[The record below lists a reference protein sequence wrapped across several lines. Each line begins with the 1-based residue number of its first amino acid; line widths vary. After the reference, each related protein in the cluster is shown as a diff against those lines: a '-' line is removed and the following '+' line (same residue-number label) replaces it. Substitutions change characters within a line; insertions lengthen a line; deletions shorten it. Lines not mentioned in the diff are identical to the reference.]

1 MSALVRTLASLA
13 LLLVPANALAE
24 ADWSGKTFELQ
35 GPGTHPVLVLE
46 SPAVRGDAYAITGR
60 VAYEGVEGDA
70 YLEMWSQLPDG
81 SRYFSRTLAASG
93 PLAKLRGSSP
103 ERAFALPFQLTAG
116 APHPTRLEVNLV
128 LPAAGRVTLR
138 GLRLESGAGATAA
151 PGAWWSD
158 REAGWIGGAAGS
170 AFGLLGAL
178 VGTLSSLG
186 RGRRFV
192 MAALAAMGTGGLVA
206 LAAGLVAVASGQPYA
221 VWYPLVLLGVLG
233 PVLGFSLRGTVR
245 RRFEALAPR

>member
-1 MSALVRTLASLA
+1 MTALVRALASLA
-13 LLLVPANALAE
+13 LVLAPAPALAD

-35 GPGTHPVLVLE
+35 GPGTHAVLVLD

-81 SRYFSRTLAASG
+81 SRYFSRTLAGSG
-93 PLAKLRGSSP
+93 PLAKLHGSSP
-103 ERAFALPFQLTAG
+103 ERAFALPFQLTGG

-138 GLRLESGAGATAA
+138 GLRLESGAGAAA

-170 AFGLLGAL
+170 AFGILGAL

-186 RGRRFV
+186 RGRRFAL
-192 MAALAAMGTGGLVA
+192 AALAAMASAGLVA
-206 LAAGLVAVASGQPYA
+206 LAAGALALASGQPYA

-245 RRFEALAPR
+245 RRFEALATR